1 MSQDNPQPPQGQRVN
16 IELKEEKAQGTY
28 ANATVVTHSS
38 SEFVFDFVRV
48 LPGIQKAQVVERV
61 IMAAPN
67 AKAFLKSL
75 EGNIERYEK
84 NHGKLPEP
92 AAGGPMG
99 FTPGSNVPS

>member
-1 MSQDNPQPPQGQRVN
+1 MNQDKPAPPQGQRIN

-28 ANATVVTHSS
+28 ANATVVTHST
-38 SEFVFDFVRV
+38 SEFVFDFIRV
-48 LPGIQKAQVVERV
+48 LPGIQKAQVVERI

-67 AKAFLKSL
+67 AKAFLRSL

-92 AAGGPMG
+92 SPSGPGG
-99 FTPGSNVPS
+99 FTPGSTIPS

>member
-1 MSQDNPQPPQGQRVN
+1 MSQDSQNPAQGQRIN

-28 ANATVVTHSS
+28 ANATVVTHSA

-75 EGNIERYEK
+75 KGNIERYEK
-84 NHGKLPEP
+84 THGKLPEP
-92 AAGGPMG
+92 SASGPVGFAGG
-99 FTPGSNVPS
+99 SNIPS